1 MLQQYRINKALQAS
15 SQRISSVNYLYVLV
29 LIIYGGRANTFVQS
43 KSIGIEQITSI
54 LLPII
59 FSIILT
65 IRWKVKFNS
74 KFFSLIFGLII
85 YFLAVSL
92 KYQHFYP
99 TVFLN
104 YFILFFVVYAT
115 VKSLRFSLF
124 NIYEYFLVRL
134 AIISLI
140 MWVFQIILG
149 GDTLFNLFSKI
160 SGISSFS
167 YVSGDG
173 LNAILYSVQPS
184 EYNLINNLGIA
195 IPRNCG
201 YAWEPG
207 AFAVYLCLAIF
218 INLFISKSENKSK
231 IYFWILIAALI
242 STQSTTGFA
251 MFTIIILF
259 YYYNKNLN
267 IKLLL
272 LPVLITALVI
282 LFSLPFMG
290 EKILNLG
297 NDTDEIDTVIESSIN
312 NEDEGSVS
320 PQRFVSFM
328 IAFEDFKN
336 NPILGTGGIEG
347 ESWTS
352 KAGANI
358 SVISGIGSL
367 LAQAGIIGFLFFIIF
382 SIKSS
387 YLLSE
392 HFNYNG
398 KFLLLIIIIFVSISY
413 SIILLP
419 LIACFWMFSLVEFPN
434 YPCTSHERK

>member
-1 MLQQYRINKALQAS
+1 MLQQYPINKTLQGS
-15 SQRISSVNYLYVLV
+15 SQRTSSVDYLYVLM
-29 LIIYGGRANTFVQS
+29 LIIYAGRANTFVQS
-43 KSIGIEQITSI
+43 KSIGIDQIASI

-59 FSIILT
+59 LSIILT
-65 IRWKVKFNS
+65 IKWKVKFNS
-74 KFFSLIFGLII
+74 NFFSLIFSLVI
-85 YFLAVSL
+85 YFLFVSL
-92 KYQHFYP
+92 KYHKFYP
-99 TVFLN
+99 TIFLN
-104 YFILFFVVYAT
+104 YFILFFIVYAT

-124 NIYEYFLVRL
+124 SIYEYFLVRL

-140 MWVFQIILG
+140 MWLFQIILG
-149 GDTLFNLFSKI
+149 GDTLYNLISKI

-173 LNAILYSVQPS
+173 LNAIIYSVQPS
-184 EYNLINNLGIA
+184 EYNFINNLGFA

-207 AFAVYLCLAIF
+207 AFAVYLCMAIF

-231 IYFWILIAALI
+231 IHFWILVIALI

-251 MFTIIILF
+251 MFTIIMLY
-259 YYYNKNLN
+259 YYYNKSL
-267 IKLLL
+267 ITKFIS
-272 LPVLITALVI
+272 LPVMIIAIVI
-282 LFSLPFMG
+282 IFSLPFMG

-312 NEDEGSVS
+312 NEDDVSVS

-336 NPILGTGGIEG
+336 NPILGTGGIQG

-367 LAQAGIIGFLFFIIF
+367 LAQTGIIGFLFFII
-382 SIKSS
+382 SSLKSS

-392 HFNYNG
+392 HFNYKG
-398 KFLLLIIIIFVSISY
+398 KSLLLIIIIFVSISY

-419 LIACFWMFSLVEFPN
+419 LIACFWMFSFSYNLKH
-434 YPCTSHERK
+434 YK